1 MQRLKK
7 YKTKEFWEDGSSEVI
22 GYLSI
27 MPGII
32 MFLVVLV
39 TVIQLGMVNTKLQYV
54 AYAAAR
60 AAVTSENYESAV
72 EFAKMAVKRNM
83 ATLSTT
89 AIDKDSME
97 VELTITNGKVNADGT
112 PVDLAGSKSKKKKG
126 KAWKKGNYVNCEV
139 TANVRSPLFGA
150 ADTGMVEKSA
160 SITMM
165 IERPAEDNLN
175 LLWGDEF

>member
-1 MQRLKK
+1 MHK
-7 YKTKEFWEDGSSEVI
+7 YFTRDFWESGSSEVI

-32 MFLVVLV
+32 LFLAVLV
-39 TVIQLGMVNTKLQYV
+39 TVIQLGMVNTKLQYI

-60 AAVTSENYESAV
+60 AAVTSENYETAF
-72 EFAKMAVKRNM
+72 EMADMAVKRNI

-89 AIDKDSME
+89 AIDKDSVT
-97 VELTITNGKVNADGT
+97 VELTITNGKVNSAGK
-112 PVDLAGSKSKKKKG
+112 PVDISKSTSKKKKS
-126 KAWKKGNYVNCEV
+126 KAWKKGNYVNCLV
-139 TANVRSPLFGA
+139 TAQVNSPMFGA
-150 ADTGMVEKSA
+150 ADTGMIEKTA